1 MVPESIKMKLYDAA
15 KNGDIATL
23 AELLQ
28 RDPNLVAEVLYARSR
43 NVLHIAAMHG
53 QESIVEM
60 LKFHAQLARDLDSQN
75 STPLHI
81 AAARGNV
88 AVASRLLSMA
98 PETLWWR
105 DVHDMNPVHIA
116 SMCGNVLIL
125 TELLRLD
132 HSPAMERVH
141 RGQTVLH
148 LCIKHRHKAAFDF
161 LLPRLGELICAKD
174 DDGETILHLAVRCN
188 RLTLIKDLV
197 ERTQID
203 PQTQNS
209 LGKTAL
215 QILIESKPD
224 ISRDHIQMLKPLKI
238 PSTNKI
244 SKVFPNLSDTTMVVV
259 VLIAT
264 MAFQAAI
271 SPPGG
276 VWQEDTT
283 SHKAGDA
290 VMASSHPKL
299 YKHFVRANNTAFVSS
314 IITIFLI
321 TTRQPSGRIFFLLIS
336 LLAMWVSL
344 ASISVSYGASIMVVS
359 PNTKTQSLVVLI
371 IIVVVVSLGIIGFI
385 FAYNIIREWYL
396 RRTSDHHT
404 ALQRLETP
412 ADTLLSLVDVILR
425 TSDRPY

>member
-1 MVPESIKMKLYDAA
+1 M
-15 KNGDIATL
+15 
-23 AELLQ
+23 
-28 RDPNLVAEVLYARSR
+28 
-43 NVLHIAAMHG
+43 
-53 QESIVEM
+53 
-60 LKFHAQLARDLDSQN
+60 
-75 STPLHI
+75 
-81 AAARGNV
+81 
-88 AVASRLLSMA
+88 
-98 PETLWWR
+98 
-105 DVHDMNPVHIA
+105 
-116 SMCGNVLIL
+116 
-125 TELLRLD
+125 
-132 HSPAMERVH
+132 
-141 RGQTVLH
+141 
-148 LCIKHRHKAAFDF
+148 
-161 LLPRLGELICAKD
+161 
-174 DDGETILHLAVRCN
+174 
-188 RLTLIKDLV
+188 
-197 ERTQID
+197 
-203 PQTQNS
+203 
-209 LGKTAL
+209 GKTAL
-215 QILIESKPD
+215 QIWKESPD
-224 ISRDHIQMLKPLKI
+224 ISNYSEIEKLLKI
-238 PSTNKI
+238 PSTKKI
-244 SKVFPNLSDTTMVVV
+244 SKVFPNLSDMTMVVV
-259 VLIAT
+259 GLIAT

-290 VMASSHPKL
+290 VMAYTHPKL
-299 YKHFVRANNTAFVSS
+299 YKQFVHANNTAFVSS